1 MKEVKIV
8 SDIDNFS
15 ENRFLKL
22 KLFFELI
29 FKLINDLKY
38 IFCIFL
44 LLLFF
49 SIPFFGLFYNEYL
62 IDLTPFTKYV
72 MDCKNFIKY
81 SRESI
86 IIDHPYISICIAAKN
101 MEDYIERNLFSI
113 LNQSFQNFE
122 IIIVNDGSDDE
133 TKNIIYRFQLNDKRI
148 KLLSHTK
155 SLGVYRSRI
164 EAISNSKS
172 EYTLIMDP
180 DDMYLNENLFQ
191 ELYNYNQKYNLD
203 IIEFSVMHQI
213 EGNINI
219 FYPKLHIANHYHNFR
234 KSIIYQ
240 PELSNILYYLPNTK
254 EYSRTICRNIWNKM
268 IRTQIL
274 IQTSKYIGNDFYH
287 EYIITTDDMM
297 LNIIAYQFA
306 KNFSNINLPGY
317 LYVRR
322 NVSMSRGGGK
332 YLIETR
338 AKNYVFY
345 FILFYKYIHEYKK
358 DINFIFYEFKSLE
371 KNLFLLKE
379 YNITKF
385 KEILLNLISKIKKEN
400 SLSDEFQAYLQNL
413 TKTFENSI

>member
-29 FKLINDLKY
+29 LKLINDLKY

-44 LLLFF
+44 LLFFF

-72 MDCKNFIKY
+72 MDCKILIKY

-101 MEDYIERNLFSI
+101 MEDCMERNLFSI
-113 LNQSFQNFE
+113 LNQSFQIFE

-213 EGNINI
+213 DGYINI
-219 FYPKLHIANHYHNFR
+219 FFPKLHIANHYHNFR

-274 IQTSKYIGNDFYH
+274 IQTSKYIGN
-287 EYIITTDDMM
+287 
-297 LNIIAYQFA
+297 
-306 KNFSNINLPGY
+306 
-317 LYVRR
+317 
-322 NVSMSRGGGK
+322 
-332 YLIETR
+332 
-338 AKNYVFY
+338 
-345 FILFYKYIHEYKK
+345 
-358 DINFIFYEFKSLE
+358 NFIM
-371 KNLFLLKE
+371 
-379 YNITKF
+379 NI
-385 KEILLNLISKIKKEN
+385 L
-400 SLSDEFQAYLQNL
+400 
-413 TKTFENSI
+413 